1 MEGEKVFGSK
11 ALDDADIA
19 PTGSVGYNPPGTCFC
34 IPLPPGRRKNN
45 GVEAARQS
53 GI

>member
-19 PTGSVGYNPPGTCFC
+19 PTGSVGYNPPRNLFLHPVTTR
-34 IPLPPGRRKNN
+34 PAEEQRR
-45 GVEAARQS
+45 
-53 GI
+53 